1 MPKAKKIATSKK
13 TKADE
18 NVVDG
23 EKDTQQVEPGE
34 VSEVA
39 DEEAEPA
46 DGVVKVVDPDLIAGD
61 DDVVS
66 GFGIE
71 GEEEESDEDDESEIE
86 EEAYDPF
93 GDRFE
98 Q

>member
-1 MPKAKKIATSKK
+1 MPKAKKITTNKK
-13 TKADE
+13 TKSDE
-18 NVVDG
+18 KVVG
-23 EKDTQQVEPGE
+23 EEKDTQQAEVGE
-34 VSEVA
+34 VGEVA
-39 DEEAEPA
+39 DEEAE
-46 DGVVKVVDPDLIAGD
+46 GGEGIVKVVDPDLIAGD

-71 GEEEESDEDDESEIE
+71 GEEEESEEDEDGEIE